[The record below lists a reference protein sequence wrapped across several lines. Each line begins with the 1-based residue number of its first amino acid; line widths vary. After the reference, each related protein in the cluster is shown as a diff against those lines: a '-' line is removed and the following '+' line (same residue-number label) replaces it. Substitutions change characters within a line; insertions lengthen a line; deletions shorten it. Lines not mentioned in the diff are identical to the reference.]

1 VWARGSETPVL
12 TLRSIVMSLAIT
24 MRWTSLS
31 LLLTTSLLV
40 LQLRTVLLPLIG
52 RSTLKTWLVLTSA
65 SESWLH
71 QCHELGASESFLFN
85 NICSTLSRWCLGIL
99 NVLSQ

>member
-65 SESWLH
+65 SES
-71 QCHELGASESFLFN
+71 
-85 NICSTLSRWCLGIL
+85 
-99 NVLSQ
+99 